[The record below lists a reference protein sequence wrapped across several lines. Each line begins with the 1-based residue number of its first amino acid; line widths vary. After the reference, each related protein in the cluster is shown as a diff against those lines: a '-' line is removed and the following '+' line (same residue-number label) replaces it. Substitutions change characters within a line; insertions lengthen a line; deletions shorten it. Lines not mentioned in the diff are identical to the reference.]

1 MRPNLDLCAQ
11 SAKKITTMR
20 IDLGLVHSILYGND
34 RLRWD
39 EATQKSIADSYNFLK
54 HFATDKIIYGIN
66 TGFGPMAQ
74 WRVDEAHLR
83 ELQYNIIRSHS
94 TGMGEPLNDFFVRA
108 GMLARVGS
116 FAQGKSGVH
125 PELVALLTEFI
136 NRGIYPFIPKHG
148 SVGASG
154 DLVQLAHIALCLI
167 GEGQVH
173 YQGEWRPA
181 KEVMDECGLKPID
194 IHIREGLS
202 CTNGTSVMT
211 GISAV
216 NQIHA
221 ENLLRWATL
230 AAVWMN
236 EIAGSYDDLMSAPL
250 NEYRRHEGQI
260 AIAKLMREWSK
271 GSQRLRKRE
280 VLLYDSAKL
289 KASGEEQ
296 NGIFKDKVQAYYSLR
311 CAPQILGPIYDT
323 LQYSRRVIEDEL
335 NAASDNPIVDPITK
349 NVYHGGNF
357 HGDYISLE
365 ADKMKITMV
374 RLAMVCE
381 RQLNYLCHDR
391 INGILPPFLNLGT
404 LGLNYGIQAC
414 QFTATSTTA
423 ECQTLAMP
431 NYVHSIPNN
440 NDNQDIVSMGTNSA
454 ELCAQVIDNC
464 YQIIS
469 ILFMA
474 MAQAVDCLGIQ
485 EQLAP
490 KTKETYDAIRAIM
503 PTIVED
509 TPFYEELQQIENY
522 IRSKR

>member
-1 MRPNLDLCAQ
+1 M
-11 SAKKITTMR
+11 K
-20 IDLGLVHSILYGND
+20 IDLELIHGILYGND

-39 EATQKSIADSYNFLK
+39 EATQQRIAESYEFLQQ
-54 HFATDKIIYGIN
+54 FATDKIIYGIN

-74 WRVDEAHLR
+74 WRVDDAHLR
-83 ELQYNIIRSHS
+83 DLQYNIIRSHA
-94 TGMGEPLNDFFVRA
+94 TGMGEPLPDFFVRA
-108 GMLARVGS
+108 SMLARVGS

-167 GEGQVH
+167 GEGKVH
-173 YQGEWRPA
+173 YQGEWRKT
-181 KEVMDECGLKPID
+181 KEVMDECGLQPIG

-216 NQIHA
+216 NQLHA
-221 ENLLRWATL
+221 ENLLQWATL

-250 NEYRRHEGQI
+250 NEYRRHAGQI
-260 AIAKLMREWSK
+260 EIAKRMREWSK
-271 GSQRLRKRE
+271 GSKRLQKRE
-280 VLLYDSAKL
+280 NMLYDGERL
-289 KASGEEQ
+289 KAKGERDGVFTE
-296 NGIFKDKVQAYYSLR
+296 KVQAYYSLR

-323 LQYSRRVIEDEL
+323 LQYSRRVIEEEL
-335 NAASDNPIVDPITK
+335 NAASDNPIVDPETK

-365 ADKMKITMV
+365 ADKMKIAMV
-374 RLAMVCE
+374 RLAMVSE

-391 INGILPPFLNLGT
+391 INGILPPFLNMGT

-464 YQIIS
+464 YQVLS

-485 EQLAP
+485 AELSP
-490 KTKETYDAIRAIM
+490 KTKEVYEAIRGIM

>member
-1 MRPNLDLCAQ
+1 M
-11 SAKKITTMR
+11 I
-20 IDLGLVHSILYGND
+20 IDLQLVHDILYKDGK
-34 RLRWD
+34 LVWD
-39 EATQKSIADSYNFLK
+39 EPTKQGIADCYQFLERFS
-54 HFATDKIIYGIN
+54 HDKIIYGIN

-74 WRVDEAHLR
+74 WRVSDDHLR
-83 ELQYNIIRSHS
+83 DLQYNIIRSHS
-94 TGMGEPLNDFFVRA
+94 TGMGEPLSDFFVRA
-108 GMLARVGS
+108 AMIARVGS
-116 FAQGKSGVH
+116 FAQCKSGVH
-125 PELVALLTEFI
+125 PELVSLLTEFI

-167 GEGQVH
+167 GEGKVH
-173 YQGEWRPA
+173 YRGEWRPT

-216 NQIHA
+216 NQLHA
-221 ENLLRWATL
+221 ENLLRLATL

-236 EIAGSYDDLMSAPL
+236 EIAGSYDDLMAAPL
-250 NEYRRHEGQI
+250 NESRRHPGQIEIAARMRELSNGSRRLQKRENKLYNGERVNGLMDEGQH
-260 AIAKLMREWSK
+260 
-271 GSQRLRKRE
+271 
-280 VLLYDSAKL
+280 V
-289 KASGEEQ
+289 
-296 NGIFKDKVQAYYSLR
+296 FKDKVQAYYSLR
-311 CAPQILGPIYDT
+311 CAPQILGPIFDT
-323 LQYSRRVIEDEL
+323 LAYSRQVIEDEL
-335 NAASDNPIVDPITK
+335 NAASDNPIVDPVTQ

-357 HGDYISLE
+357 PGDYISLE
-365 ADKMKITMV
+365 ADKMKIAMV
-374 RLAMVCE
+374 RLAMVSE

-464 YQIIS
+464 YQVLS
-469 ILFMA
+469 ILFLA

-485 EQLAP
+485 DELAP
-490 KTKETYDAIRAIM
+490 ATRAQYDAIRAIT
-503 PTIVED
+503 PTIIED
-509 TPFYEELQQIENY
+509 TPFYEDLAKIEQY
-522 IRSKR
+522 LRAI

>member
-1 MRPNLDLCAQ
+1 M
-11 SAKKITTMR
+11 K
-20 IDLGLVHSILYGND
+20 IDLQLLHDILYKDGQ
-34 RLRWD
+34 LIWD
-39 EATQKSIADSYNFLK
+39 EATKNKVADSYDFLSR
-54 HFATDKIIYGIN
+54 FSSDKVIYGIN

-74 WRVDEAHLR
+74 WRVEDSHLR

-94 TGMGEPLNDFFVRA
+94 TGMGKPLSDAFVRA
-108 GMLARVGS
+108 AMLARVGS

-125 PELVALLTEFI
+125 PELVGLLTEFI
-136 NRGIYPFIPKHG
+136 NRGICPFIPEHG

-154 DLVQLAHIALCLI
+154 DLVQLAHMALCLI

-173 YQGEWRPA
+173 YKGAWRSTA
-181 KEVMDECGLKPID
+181 EVLKECGLKPIS

-202 CTNGTSVMT
+202 CSNGTSVMT
-211 GISAV
+211 GISAI
-216 NQIHA
+216 NQLDA
-221 ENLLRWATL
+221 ENLLHWATL

-236 EIAGSYDDLMSAPL
+236 EIAGSYDDLMAAPL
-250 NEYRRHEGQI
+250 NEYRRHKGQI
-260 AIAKLMREWSK
+260 RIAEEMRRLSA
-271 GSQRLRKRE
+271 GSQRLQKRE
-280 VLLYDSAKL
+280 IKLYDAGHADVKVF
-289 KASGEEQ
+289 E
-296 NGIFKDKVQAYYSLR
+296 DKVQAYYSLR

-323 LQYSRRVIEDEL
+323 LAYSRCVIEEEL
-335 NAASDNPIVDPITK
+335 NAASDNPIVDPTTE

-365 ADKMKITMV
+365 ADKMKIALV
-374 RLAMVCE
+374 RLAMVSE

-454 ELCAQVIDNC
+454 ELCTRVIDNC
-464 YQIIS
+464 YQVLS

-474 MAQAVDCLGIQ
+474 MAQAVDCLKIADK
-485 EQLAP
+485 LAP
-490 KTKETYDAIRAIM
+490 STKAQYDAIRAIM

-509 TPFYEELQQIENY
+509 TPFYEELATIEKY
-522 IRSKR
+522 LRSKK

>member
-1 MRPNLDLCAQ
+1 
-11 SAKKITTMR
+11 MR
-20 IDLGLVHSILYGND
+20 IDLELVRSILYAGGKLQID
-34 RLRWD
+34 DATEQGIAESYAFLR
-39 EATQKSIADSYNFLK
+39 Q
-54 HFATDKIIYGIN
+54 FANDKIIYGIN

-74 WRVDEAHLR
+74 WRVDDSHLR
-83 ELQYNIIRSHS
+83 ELQYNIIRSHA
-94 TGMGEPLNDFFVRA
+94 TGMGEPLGDFFVRA
-108 GMLARVGS
+108 CMIARVGS

-125 PELVALLTEFI
+125 PELVKLLTEFI
-136 NRGIYPFIPKHG
+136 NRGICPFIPKHG

-154 DLVQLAHIALCLI
+154 DLVQLAHIALCLT
-167 GEGQVH
+167 GEGKVH
-173 YQGEWRPA
+173 YNGAWRPTA
-181 KEVMDECGLKPID
+181 DVLKECGLKPME

-216 NQIHA
+216 NELHA
-221 ENLLRWATL
+221 ENLLQHATT

-236 EIAGSYDDLMSAPL
+236 EIAGSYDDLMAAPL
-250 NEYRRHEGQI
+250 NESRRHEGQI
-260 AIAKLMREWSK
+260 FIAERMRTLSRGSK
-271 GSQRLRKRE
+271 RLLKRE
-280 VLLYDSAKL
+280 NRLYVPS
-289 KASGEEQ
+289 EEVQ
-296 NGIFKDKVQAYYSLR
+296 STKVFKDKVQAYYSLR

-323 LQYSRRVIEDEL
+323 LSYSRRVIEDEL
-335 NAASDNPIVDPITK
+335 NAASDNPIVDPVTQ

-365 ADKMKITMV
+365 ADKMKIAMV
-374 RLAMVCE
+374 RLAMVSE

-391 INGILPPFLNLGT
+391 INGILPPFLNMGT

-464 YQIIS
+464 YQVLS
-469 ILFMA
+469 VLYLA
-474 MAQAVDCLGIQ
+474 MAQAVDCLGIA

-490 KTKETYDAIRAIM
+490 ATKAQYDAVRALT
-503 PTIVED
+503 PTIIDD
-509 TPFYEELQQIENY
+509 TPFYEDLAKIEKYLRNE
-522 IRSKR
+522 

>member
-1 MRPNLDLCAQ
+1 M
-11 SAKKITTMR
+11 K
-20 IDLGLVHSILYGND
+20 IDLELVQKILFQNGQ
-34 RLRWD
+34 LSWD
-39 EATQKSIADSYNFLK
+39 EATLQRIADSYDFLAR
-54 HFATDKIIYGIN
+54 FASDKVIYGIN

-74 WRVDEAHLR
+74 WRVEDSHLR
-83 ELQYNIIRSHS
+83 DLQYNIIRSHA
-94 TGMGEPLNDFFVRA
+94 TGMGAPLDDLSVRA
-108 GMLARVGS
+108 AMIARVGV
-116 FAQGKSGVH
+116 FAQCKSGVH
-125 PELVALLTEFI
+125 PELVQLLTEFI

-167 GEGQVH
+167 GEGKVH
-173 YQGEWRPA
+173 YHGEWRQTA
-181 KEVMDECGLKPID
+181 DILKECGLKPIG

-216 NQIHA
+216 NQLYA
-221 ENLLRWATL
+221 ERLLHWATV

-236 EIAGSYDDLMSAPL
+236 EIAGSYDDLMAAPL
-250 NEYRRHEGQI
+250 NESRRHKGQVCIAEQMRRMSEGS
-260 AIAKLMREWSK
+260 R
-271 GSQRLRKRE
+271 RLQKRE
-280 VLLYDSAKL
+280 NKLYDA
-289 KASGEEQ
+289 GHQEVHVFE
-296 NGIFKDKVQAYYSLR
+296 DKVQAYYSLR

-323 LQYSRRVIEDEL
+323 LAYSRQVIEEEL
-335 NAASDNPIVDPITK
+335 NAASDNPIVDPVTQ

-365 ADKMKITMV
+365 ADKMKIAMV
-374 RLAMVCE
+374 RLAMVSE

-391 INGILPPFLNLGT
+391 INGILPPFLNMGT

-454 ELCAQVIDNC
+454 ELCTQVIDNV
-464 YQIIS
+464 YQVLS
-469 ILFMA
+469 ILFLA
-474 MAQAVDCLGIQ
+474 MAQAVDCLDIAD
-485 EQLAP
+485 QLAP
-490 KTKETYDAIRAIM
+490 VTRKQYDAVRAIT
-503 PTIVED
+503 PTIIED
-509 TPFYEELQQIENY
+509 TPFYDDLVRIEDYLRTTPLQ
-522 IRSKR
+522 

>member
-1 MRPNLDLCAQ
+1 
-11 SAKKITTMR
+11 MR
-20 IDLGLVHSILYGND
+20 ITINLVRDILYGGQALLID
-34 RLRWD
+34 D
-39 EATQKSIADSYNFLK
+39 ATEQGIAKSYAFLEQ
-54 HFATDKIIYGIN
+54 FASDKIIYGIN

-74 WRVDEAHLR
+74 WRVEDAHLR
-83 ELQYNIIRSHS
+83 ELQYNIIRSHA
-94 TGMGEPLNDFFVRA
+94 TGMGEALDDFFVRA
-108 GMLARVGS
+108 GMIARVGS
-116 FAQGKSGVH
+116 FAQAKSGVH
-125 PELVALLTEFI
+125 PELVKLLTEFI
-136 NRGIYPFIPKHG
+136 NRGIYPYIPKHG

-167 GEGQVH
+167 GEGKVH
-173 YQGEWRPA
+173 YRGEWRPT
-181 KEVMDECGLKPID
+181 KEVMDECGLKPME

-216 NQIHA
+216 NQLHA
-221 ENLLRWATL
+221 ENLLHWATI

-236 EIAGSYDDLMSAPL
+236 EIAGSYDDLMAAPL
-250 NEYRRHEGQI
+250 NESRKHPGQI
-260 AIAKLMREWSK
+260 HIAEQMRKLSEGSK
-271 GSQRLRKRE
+271 RLLKRE
-280 VLLYDSAKL
+280 NTLYVQGSETQSTKV
-289 KASGEEQ
+289 
-296 NGIFKDKVQAYYSLR
+296 FKDKVQAYYSLR

-323 LQYSRRVIEDEL
+323 LTYSRLVIEDEL
-335 NAASDNPIVDPITK
+335 NAASDNPIVDPDTQ

-365 ADKMKITMV
+365 ADKMKIAMV
-374 RLAMVCE
+374 RLAMVSE

-391 INGILPPFLNLGT
+391 INGILPPFLNRGT

-464 YQIIS
+464 YQVLS
-469 ILFMA
+469 VLYLA
-474 MAQAVDCLGIQ
+474 MAQAVDCLGIAD
-485 EQLAP
+485 QLAP
-490 KTKETYDAIRAIM
+490 ATKAQYEAIRALT
-503 PTIVED
+503 PTIIED
-509 TPFYEELQQIENY
+509 SPFYEDLAKIDDFLKGNV
-522 IRSKR
+522 KTLNC